1 MTQNLIQNCIKNQD
15 QNDFEQIMK
24 SFYISGY
31 KNDMHIN
38 KMLLDS
44 FVLYVPYLIYTSRSQ

>member
-1 MTQNLIQNCIKNQD
+1 
-15 QNDFEQIMK
+15 MK

-31 KNDMHIN
+31 KNESHIN

-44 FVLYVPYLIYTSRSQ
+44 FVLYVPYLIYNRSFASRRVQQRPAAT